1 MKYMFTCNHTK
12 ALNRVWQ
19 YWHRWR
25 KCTHTHTQIYIYTQ
39 NQISIS
45 FHRKVPWKYGCHDNT
60 THGNWHME
68 PSLDILFGNWLS
80 NVSTELLDDLGQWA
94 NLFEEKWYSIIIP
107 VFPRCSCCWCR
118 SKNDL
123 HFNEWT
129 DLNYRGSSARMI
141 PLQLPL
147 HIYLQCIPDNYAGYG
162 FWCSVMLFCCSHL
175 IMKLTHVLQGCYTG
189 KLPLARLPDCK
200 EINHGN
206 YG

>member
-1 MKYMFTCNHTK
+1 M
-12 ALNRVWQ
+12 
-19 YWHRWR
+19 
-25 KCTHTHTQIYIYTQ
+25 HTHKKKFYIYTQ
-39 NQISIS
+39 NPISIS
-45 FHRKVPWKYGCHDNT
+45 FHRKVPCKYGCHDNT

-129 DLNYRGSSARMI
+129 YLNYRKGSVG
-141 PLQLPL
+141 
-147 HIYLQCIPDNYAGYG
+147 YAGYG

-175 IMKLTHVLQGCYTG
+175 IIKLTHVLQGCYIG
-189 KLPLARLPDCK
+189 KLPLTRLPDCK
-200 EINHGN
+200 EINHEN